1 MKSMLESKGQQFIEV
16 KRYSPWYRKVMEL
29 QKKYME
35 MVIHMEITKE
45 KDKKMGQILIQ
56 TFQTPIS
63 AIDSIGDKQIT

>member
-16 KRYSPWYRKVMEL
+16 KRYSQWYRKVMEL